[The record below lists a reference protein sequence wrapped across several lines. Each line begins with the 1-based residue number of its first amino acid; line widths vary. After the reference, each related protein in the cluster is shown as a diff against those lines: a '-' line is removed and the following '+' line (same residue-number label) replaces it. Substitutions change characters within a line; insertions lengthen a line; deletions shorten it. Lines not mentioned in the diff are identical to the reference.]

1 MVPLLPL
8 LACVSL
14 LLFAGCSTK
23 GLHVDPEID
32 FEPPKYVQELPS
44 RENEDMNNLGSLFG
58 QGDNPLFSD
67 RKAMRVNDIVTVQI
81 TESASSTSSSNK
93 QLAKTN
99 EATLGPATAT
109 YAGRTG
115 IGGTIKNAINDV
127 AGLGIGLSSDT
138 QFQGAGTSA
147 RQENF
152 ATTVSARIIK
162 ILENGN
168 YFIAGRREL
177 LIDGEKQVIQLSG
190 VIRPYDIDQ
199 NNQINSAY
207 IADAKIMYLT
217 QGELTR
223 AAEQR
228 WGAKALDAIW
238 PF

>member
-1 MVPLLPL
+1 MRPLLPL
-8 LACVSL
+8 LSL
-14 LLFAGCSTK
+14 AALFLWSGCSTH
-23 GLHVDPEID
+23 GLNTDPEID

-44 RENEDMNNLGSLFG
+44 RESEDMSNLGSLFG

-99 EATLGPATAT
+99 AATLGPASAT
-109 YAGRTG
+109 YAGNNG
-115 IGGTIKNAINDV
+115 VGGTIKNAINDV
-127 AGLGIGLSSDT
+127 AGLGIGLNSET
-138 QFQGAGTSA
+138 AFQGSGTNA

-162 ILENGN
+162 VLENGN

-199 NNQINSAY
+199 NNRISSSY
-207 IADAKIMYLT
+207 IADAKIMYRT
-217 QGELTR
+217 QGELSR